1 MGAAGSVL
9 PATEEDAL
17 KMGYTQEQI
26 DQYKAQIR
34 SDEQKESIS
43 TVENMPADTT
53 TSATTTPANESTP
66 SDTSLPVD
74 TAPADTKTTAGAT
87 TTPSTI
93 NDNPSDV
100 IDAEDIIEV
109 KVRPVEERLAE
120 LGPGSINVN
129 RECIPFHL
137 VFVVVA
143 PVYFP
148 SHLVFLLLL
157 HMYSMCVYA
166 ARLIA
171 NIEAIR
177 KTVSET
183 MVFALRTYLVRT
195 ILLSTLQLSFPPSAK
210 GAKRVAP

>member
-26 DQYKAQIR
+26 DEYKAQIR

-137 VFVVVA
+137 VF
-143 PVYFP
+143 
-148 SHLVFLLLL
+148 LLLL

-195 ILLSTLQLSFPPSAK
+195 ILLGTLQLSFPPSAK

>member
-26 DQYKAQIR
+26 DEYKAQIR

-93 NDNPSDV
+93 NDDPNDV

-129 RECIPFHL
+129 REFIPFHL

-143 PVYFP
+143 PSVFSVSSRVFFSVGVASLLFYRCF
-148 SHLVFLLLL
+148 LVAF
-157 HMYSMCVYA
+157 S
-166 ARLIA
+166 
-171 NIEAIR
+171 
-177 KTVSET
+177 
-183 MVFALRTYLVRT
+183 
-195 ILLSTLQLSFPPSAK
+195 
-210 GAKRVAP
+210 

>member
-26 DQYKAQIR
+26 DEYKAQMR

-43 TVENMPADTT
+43 TVENMSADTT

-66 SDTSLPVD
+66 SDTSPPAD

-87 TTPSTI
+87 TTLSTTN
-93 NDNPSDV
+93 NDQSDV

-120 LGPGSINVN
+120 LGPNSINVN
-129 RECIPFHL
+129 RECIPCHL
-137 VFVVVA
+137 VVVGTVVVA
-143 PVYFP
+143 PSIFSVS
-148 SHLVFLLLL
+148 SHVLLLL
-157 HMYSMCVYA
+157 HTYSM
-166 ARLIA
+166 
-171 NIEAIR
+171 
-177 KTVSET
+177 
-183 MVFALRTYLVRT
+183 
-195 ILLSTLQLSFPPSAK
+195 
-210 GAKRVAP
+210 